1 MTRTINQLDIRKA
14 RKSGVPASKLT
25 LDEVH
30 EDVEGGH
37 IVAVSLLVSLSV
49 FGFLG
54 SLTIL
59 GHLLPVR

>member
-1 MTRTINQLDIRKA
+1 MTKTINQLDIRKA

-37 IVAVSLLVSLSV
+37 VVAIRLFAPLGVLGLS
-49 FGFLG
+49 GP
-54 SLTIL
+54 LTIL
-59 GHLLPVR
+59 SHLITI